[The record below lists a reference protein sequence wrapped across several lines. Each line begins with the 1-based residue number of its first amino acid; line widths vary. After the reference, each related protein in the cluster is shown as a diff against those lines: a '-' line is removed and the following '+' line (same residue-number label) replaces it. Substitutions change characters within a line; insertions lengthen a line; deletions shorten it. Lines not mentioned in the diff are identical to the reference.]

1 MIKFKRS
8 DHSKNGEV
16 QEMAAIEM
24 HNDVRTSRMKYVFS
38 GNSSLLLPLLRIF
51 YCAINV
57 LSRWTILQEPNFTL
71 GAVHILRNTG
81 IGGGGSSR
89 FITVLQR
96 GGLPNLYY
104 VINRRPLI
112 QVD

>member
-57 LSRWTILQEPNFTL
+57 PSRWTILQEPNFTL

-81 IGGGGSSR
+81 
-89 FITVLQR
+89 
-96 GGLPNLYY
+96 
-104 VINRRPLI
+104 
-112 QVD
+112 